1 MTTVVAC
8 QREVLRVVEDH
19 VHSDVDREVGGVLIG
34 TMDERAAVVEAAL
47 PALRAVGSAANVT
60 FTHEVWDEILDV
72 VERDHPGRRIVGWY
86 HSHPGF
92 GVFLSDYDQFIHRSF
107 FPDPRMLAL
116 VVDPKG
122 GQGGW
127 FGWRDGR
134 IEQVEAFRIR
144 AVAAPP
150 ARRHRPAPVL
160 LWLLLA
166 VVAFGAGYAL
176 TDRTP
181 QRASPVDERL
191 AASQAR
197 VRALEAQVDALRA
210 AVGRQPAAAAAIARY
225 RVRRGDTL
233 WRIAAFFY
241 GDPAAYARIVAA
253 NHGVEPERLEVGKV
267 LRIPLP

>member
-1 MTTVVAC
+1 MTATVTC
-8 QREVLRVVEDH
+8 PRSVLEAVEDH
-19 VHSDVDREVGGVLIG
+19 VHADVTREVGGVLVG
-34 TMDERAAVVEAAL
+34 TMEERSAAVEAVL
-47 PALRAVGSAANVT
+47 PALRAVGRTANVT
-60 FTHEVWDEILDV
+60 FTHEVWDEILAV
-72 VERDHPGRRIVGWY
+72 VDREHPGRRIVGWY

-144 AVAAPP
+144 AAAAAPP
-150 ARRHRPAPVL
+150 ARRRRPAPVL
-160 LWLLLA
+160 LSMLLA
-166 VVAFGAGYAL
+166 VVGFGAGYAL

-181 QRASPVDERL
+181 PGASPVAERL

-210 AVGRQPAAAAAIARY
+210 AGRRPAAATAMVRY

-241 GDPAAYARIVAA
+241 GDPAASARIVAA
-253 NHGVEPERLEVGKV
+253 NRGVEPERLEVGEV
-267 LRIPLP
+267 LRIPLD